1 MILPVAGQKG
11 NIPRN
16 VIPRLHICCA
26 CLATRVNDIDGYAN
40 LEKKMQMRPMLAP
53 PFDETVDGSFGRTV
67 PERALAFGTERKKR
81 MRKEKERKETKEKS
95 KQKQRKK

>member
-1 MILPVAGQKG
+1 
-11 NIPRN
+11 
-16 VIPRLHICCA
+16 
-26 CLATRVNDIDGYAN
+26 
-40 LEKKMQMRPMLAP
+40 MQMRPMLAP